1 MLNITALKQVCY
13 ITTIFIHILNV
24 LFQFL
29 ISILTCILYNCC
41 LTEIDTTAFCLQVTS
56 KFAVF
61 FITVQY
67 NVTIS
72 TNGRL
77 TNGVWGEQMFQCST
91 FFYLLHSSHLDS
103 KVALTQ
109 PCTNPFQGSSPPPAS
124 ELNLVCLIYK
134 VLLWQG
140 CAGRIWAKV

>member
-1 MLNITALKQVCY
+1 MNIGKFVLNITALTQVCY
-13 ITTIFIHILNV
+13 ITTIFIHILNL

-77 TNGVWGEQMFQCST
+77 TNGVWGE
-91 FFYLLHSSHLDS
+91 HLDS

-109 PCTNPFQGSSPPPAS
+109 PCTNPFQGSSPP
-124 ELNLVCLIYK
+124 CF
-134 VLLWQG
+134 
-140 CAGRIWAKV
+140 RAKFSLPDL